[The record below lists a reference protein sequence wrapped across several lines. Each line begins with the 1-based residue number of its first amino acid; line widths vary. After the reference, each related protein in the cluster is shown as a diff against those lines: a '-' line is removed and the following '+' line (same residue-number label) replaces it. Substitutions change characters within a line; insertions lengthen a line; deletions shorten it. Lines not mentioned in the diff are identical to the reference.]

1 MSMRHERL
9 VSMTDITVDDIKLI
23 LRGKENMPLIYV
35 SGDDDKDYIF
45 IRKLVKDI
53 YPKVGDSK
61 YDTTMHL
68 KKILTTLRYL
78 EVYDYEKLVKMIRGY
93 C

>member
-1 MSMRHERL
+1 MHDEGL
-9 VSMTDITVDDIKLI
+9 VGMTELTVNDIKLV

-35 SGDDDKDYIF
+35 SGYDDKDYIF
-45 IRKLVKDI
+45 IRRLVKDI

-61 YDTTMHL
+61 YDTTMAL

-78 EVYDYEKLVKMIRGY
+78 EVYDYEKMVKMIRSY

>member
-1 MSMRHERL
+1 MHHERL
-9 VSMTDITVDDIKLI
+9 VSMAEMTVDDIKLI
-23 LRGKENMPLIYV
+23 LRGKENIPLIYV

-45 IRKLVKDI
+45 IRRLVKDI

-61 YDTTMHL
+61 YDTTMAL

-78 EVYDYEKLVKMIRGY
+78 EVYDYEKMVKMIRSY

>member
-1 MSMRHERL
+1 MHDEGL
-9 VSMTDITVDDIKLI
+9 VDMTEMTVDDIKLI
-23 LRGKENMPLIYV
+23 LRGKENIPLIYV

-45 IRKLVKDI
+45 IRRLVKDI

-61 YDTTMHL
+61 YDTTMAL

-78 EVYDYEKLVKMIRGY
+78 EVYDYEKMVKMIRSY

>member
-1 MSMRHERL
+1 MRYERL

-61 YDTTMHL
+61 YDTTMAL
-68 KKILTTLRYL
+68 KKLLTTLRYF
-78 EVYDYEKLVKMIRGY
+78 EEYDYKKMVEKIRSY

>member
-1 MSMRHERL
+1 MHDAGL
-9 VSMTDITVDDIKLI
+9 VNMTEMTVDDIKLI
-23 LRGKENMPLIYV
+23 LRGKENIPLIYV

-45 IRKLVKDI
+45 IRRLVKDI
-53 YPKVGDSK
+53 YPKVGDSN
-61 YDTTMHL
+61 YDTTMAL

-78 EVYDYEKLVKMIRGY
+78 EVYDYEKMVKMIRSY